1 MLQRDGIAANSF
13 MGRHL
18 LQKSHPNSGNN
29 YNAYS
34 AYSINDVYEETPF
47 TLPAGALLQ
56 RPQQQLIK

>member
-47 TLPAGALLQ
+47 VACRSPSSAASTTAN
-56 RPQQQLIK
+56 